1 MIKKDTKNLI
11 HNILLTLYKEKAVS
25 EELFSQELLARR
37 EMQPFKESIL
47 EAISWC
53 EANNKNI
60 SASSKNGRQMSL
72 K

>member
-1 MIKKDTKNLI
+1 MLPFKNSI
-11 HNILLTLYKEKAVS
+11 MK
-25 EELFSQELLARR
+25 ELFSQELLARR

-60 SASSKNGRQMSL
+60 SESSKNGRQMIL